1 MNYRSDFDLDL
12 STGQEGEA
20 LVHDMLQLSTIEVK
34 TDFLADKTGNI
45 AVEYESWGKPSGI
58 ATTSA
63 RHWVFVIPG
72 KIALFVET
80 TRLKE
85 IARRFYQDGKVVK
98 GGDLDKS
105 KMVLIPITELI
116 HG

>member
-1 MNYRSDFDLDL
+1 MKYRSDFDLDL
-12 STGQEGEA
+12 STGQQGEV

-45 AVEYESWGKPSGI
+45 AVEFESWGKPSGI

-63 RHWVFVIPG
+63 RHWVFVIPN
-72 KIALFVET
+72 KIAIFVET

-85 IARRFYQDGKVVK
+85 IARKFYQEGKVTK